1 MGFVKLPFLCRAR
14 VRVSS
19 SQLCSLGTR
28 LPLPG
33 SLPPAGEIRR
43 EERCHW
49 RPDCVINMQEGMWEL
64 RANPRG
70 PGGGRLI
77 SPSALPLPGIL
88 FCLFLCL
95 SLGPDPVNEINEVRA
110 EIFSVQDTSG
120 LWPFPWLQ
128 WAAESLCL
136 SFPACLVWMAHR
148 NTQGAFD
155 GSIGDEIGK
164 SFLLLEASETSFSSV
179 LASTLLQ
186 PRPPHQADVSCVLLW
201 GCHQVTVTEL
211 CDTRWAQGSVSA
223 TPTYSGHQY
232 LGLPSVKGPVQHA
245 EFCFQQGWDSCP

>member
-1 MGFVKLPFLCRAR
+1 MLFSSPLTTTTAATSPQRDISKISATPWSEELHAPGGQRAQGMGFVKLPFLCRAR

-28 LPLPG
+28 LPLPS

-120 LWPFPWLQ
+120 LWPFPWL
-128 WAAESLCL
+128 
-136 SFPACLVWMAHR
+136 
-148 NTQGAFD
+148 
-155 GSIGDEIGK
+155 
-164 SFLLLEASETSFSSV
+164 
-179 LASTLLQ
+179 
-186 PRPPHQADVSCVLLW
+186 
-201 GCHQVTVTEL
+201 
-211 CDTRWAQGSVSA
+211 
-223 TPTYSGHQY
+223 
-232 LGLPSVKGPVQHA
+232 
-245 EFCFQQGWDSCP
+245 